1 MRSWTGAAGAIGRA
15 IAMSLS
21 RRGCH
26 LALADVIEEGILETG
41 QMALANGARVSRHRL
56 DVSDH
61 QAVAAFPKAVMAEH
75 AGVDIPVNNAGVAVS
90 GTFDEVS
97 EDNFEWLFEINFWG
111 VVRMTHAF
119 LPRLKASDD
128 GQRAYS
134 ASKLRK
140 NNGATSVRSNK
151 TRRPSDRSRDLVH

>member
-1 MRSWTGAAGAIGRA
+1 
-15 IAMSLS
+15 
-21 RRGCH
+21 
-26 LALADVIEEGILETG
+26 
-41 QMALANGARVSRHRL
+41 LANGVRVSRHRL

-75 AGVDIPVNNAGVAVS
+75 AGVDILVNNASIAIS
-90 GTFDEVS
+90 GTFDEAS

-111 VVRMTHAF
+111 VVRTCAF

-140 NNGATSVRSNK
+140 NNGAASVRSNK
-151 TRRPSDRSRDLVH
+151 TRRPGDRSRDLVH